1 MGRMVFCPT
10 LALVAALPLMAGA
23 MAAPDM
29 QPDKPIILAQQCEAR
44 VGPFAT
50 QGTANQRIYD
60 ARSQGYDTSN
70 GTFACWDEYGRR
82 GYCFNVYRC

>member
-1 MGRMVFCPT
+1 MGRMVLCTT
-10 LALVAALPLMAGA
+10 LALIAVPLIPRA
-23 MAAPDM
+23 MATPDI
-29 QPDKPIILAQQCEAR
+29 QPDKPIILAQQCQIR
-44 VGPFAT
+44 QGPFAT

-60 ARSQGYDTSN
+60 AQSQGYETSN